1 MRVSEHACL
10 DRHGRPRAGD
20 PRRAAERGAVALL
33 LAALLLAPI
42 GAAEA
47 GSAPAWGRIAAP
59 SEGLPQV
66 IGSAANGCIA
76 GAATL
81 PPDGP
86 GYEAIR
92 LSRHRNF
99 GHPATIR
106 FVERLGREAQAAGL
120 PLFYVGDMGQPRGG
134 PMSWGHR
141 AHENGLDV
149 DIWFNL
155 EPKKLLPVA
164 ARETLDLPSM
174 VLSDGKAIDPHRFG
188 GAQITLLRLAAA
200 DPHVDRIFVHPAIK
214 RALCDGYDKAAIGD
228 PSWLHKIRPWWGHDE
243 HFHVRLSCP
252 IDSPRCVR
260 QAPVPPGEGCDA
272 SLDWWLKPRPPA
284 PAVKP
289 KPAKPRPRP
298 VLPAA
303 CAAVLSAR

>member
-1 MRVSEHACL
+1 M
-10 DRHGRPRAGD
+10 
-20 PRRAAERGAVALL
+20 
-33 LAALLLAPI
+33 PI
-42 GAAEA
+42 GTAQA
-47 GSAPAWGRIAAP
+47 GSGPAWSRVATP
-59 SEGLPQV
+59 SEGPPQV
-66 IGSAANGCIA
+66 IGSAADGCIA

-120 PLFYVGDMGQPRGG
+120 PIFYVGDMAQPRGG

-174 VLSDGKAIDPHRFG
+174 VLPGGKAIDPHRFG

-200 DPHVDRIFVHPAIK
+200 DPHVDRIFVNPAIK
-214 RALCDGYDKAAIGD
+214 QQLCQTTTGD
-228 PSWLHKIRPWWGHDE
+228 RSWLRLIRPWWGHAA
-243 HFHVRLSCP
+243 HFHIRFRCP
-252 IDSPRCVR
+252 AGQPECV
-260 QAPVPPGEGCDA
+260 QGPPPPPGDGCDA
-272 SLDWWLKPRPPA
+272 SLRWWFDQLDQPPKPPSPPRPPPALPAACRAIMDAPPA
-284 PAVKP
+284 PA
-289 KPAKPRPRP
+289 RH
-298 VLPAA
+298 
-303 CAAVLSAR
+303 